1 MSTGAV
7 LLFALLPPW
16 GGATPLLVDAA
27 PRKATLLPG
36 EPLVAEVRLTNPT
49 DAAIAFDL
57 GLNALE
63 AFHVTV
69 RDAAGRAVQTSKPIR
84 FGGGAHSIGRYFAP
98 PHRGRHRA
106 SLVLNRW
113 VSTRH
118 PPGRYS
124 VTVHVRPVQNR
135 WERLGLADSD
145 PDPISVRADATFHL
159 TIGPPDEA
167 ALRELFHRLK
177 DRLLDPRLDPAEQD
191 VVRASLFETDAPAA
205 VEALDELTSAPTPPG
220 GRLGRWEMDG
230 LRRAATQALRRI
242 E

>member
-16 GGATPLLVDAA
+16 GGATPLTVDAA

-36 EPLVAEVRLTNPT
+36 EPLVADVRFVNPT
-49 DAAIAFDL
+49 NQAIWFDL
-57 GLNALE
+57 GPDGIG

-69 RDAAGRAVQTSKPIR
+69 READGQAVRTSTPIR
-84 FGGGAHSIGRYFAP
+84 FFGGMHAIGRFALP
-98 PHRGRHRA
+98 PGGRRVE

-113 VSTRH
+113 VSTRLLA
-118 PPGRYS
+118 GRYE
-124 VTVHVRPVQNR
+124 VTVHVRPVETNWGR
-135 WERLGLADSD
+135 FGLAEGD
-145 PDPISVRADATFHL
+145 PDPIAVRADATFHVTL
-159 TIGPPDEA
+159 GPPNDA
-167 ALRELFHRLK
+167 ALKALFHRLK

-191 VVRASLFETDAPAA
+191 VVWASLFETDAPAA

-220 GRLGRWEMDG
+220 GRLGRWEPDG